1 MNERFERLGPA
12 FAWLVYPI
20 AGNALGRWLM
30 ALLVVVIS
38 YAIVRLIVARLG
50 AALEKLSKHTAT
62 KIDDIFASAVKSTKP
77 LPCLGLALFLGSLVL
92 ELPTTA
98 RVFTQAIAAVMLVI
112 QLGLWTQAVLMGSL
126 GAWTAKNAG
135 VSNRTTLASGLG
147 IAARFVLWSVVV
159 LVVLSNMGVRVD
171 ALVAGLGISGVAAAL
186 AVQNLLGDVIA
197 SVSIFVDRPF
207 DLGDFIVVETYEG
220 TVEHI
225 GWRST
230 QLKSISGEQLILPN
244 SDLMRSRIRN
254 FKRMEERRVELI
266 LGLSYN
272 TSADDVEHA
281 PGLIREAIASVD
293 GVRFD
298 RAHFKGFGTTALEF
312 VAVWFIDT
320 ADYAVFMNKQQQV
333 NLGILRRFRDLGL
346 IFSRPLEA
354 VGAPGEAAGDDE
366 PNRSAAAA

>member
-12 FAWLVYPI
+12 FAWLAYPI
-20 AGNALGRWLM
+20 AGNALGRWLA

-38 YAIVRLIVARLG
+38 YVLVRLIVSRLG
-50 AALEKLSKHTAT
+50 AALDKLSKRTTT
-62 KIDDIFASAVKSTKP
+62 KIDDIFASAVRSTKA

-92 ELPTTA
+92 ELPSTA
-98 RVFTQAIAAVMLVI
+98 RIFSQAIAAVVLVI
-112 QLGLWTQAVLMGSL
+112 QLGLWTQTVVMGSL
-126 GAWTAKNAG
+126 GVWTAKNAG

-171 ALVAGLGISGVAAAL
+171 ALVAGLGIGGVAAAL
-186 AVQNLLGDVIA
+186 AVQNLLSDIIA

-207 DLGDFIVVETYEG
+207 DLGDFIVVETYQG

-230 QLKSISGEQLILPN
+230 QLKSISGEQLVLPN

-254 FKRMEERRVELI
+254 YKRMSERRVELT
-266 LGLSYN
+266 LGLSYETN
-272 TSADDVEHA
+272 PDHVQRT
-281 PGLIREAIASVD
+281 PQLIREAISAVE

-298 RAHFKGFGTTALEF
+298 RAHFKGFGATALEF
-312 VAVWFIDT
+312 VAVWFIQS
-320 ADYAVFMNKQQQV
+320 AEYAEFMDKQQEV
-333 NLGILRRFRDLGL
+333 NLGILRRFRELEL
-346 IFSRPLEA
+346 VFSRPPEALPDSRSPSLER
-354 VGAPGEAAGDDE
+354 D
-366 PNRSAAAA
+366 AAAE

>member
-20 AGNALGRWLM
+20 AGNALGRWLI

-38 YAIVRLIVARLG
+38 YGLVRLIVARLG
-50 AALEKLSKHTAT
+50 AALEKLSKHTTT
-62 KIDDIFASAVKSTKP
+62 KIGDIFASAVKSTKA

-98 RVFTQAIAAVMLVI
+98 RVFTQAIAAVILVI

-126 GAWTAKNAG
+126 GVWTAKNAG

-171 ALVAGLGISGVAAAL
+171 ALVAGLGIGGVAAAL

-346 IFSRPLEA
+346 VFSRPLEA
-354 VGAPGEAAGDDE
+354 VGAPGEAAGDNDAGD
-366 PNRSAAAA
+366 PAGT